1 MRDLGTRQ
9 LVSAGVR
16 FLFMEYSSSQRSVR
30 AFRRA
35 SLALLGCALLAGCQP
50 PDAAQLLEAEL
61 AAQSIAEETYTAPT
75 PPPPPPPTTENPI
88 DELNASLQNLRAKV
102 NPEAP
107 PAAEENT
114 AQPES
119 DASRYEELSREIA
132 DLRAEVKRLQDTVDL
147 TVSYVVG
154 DLQEE
159 NRRLREEIARA
170 YTTPSPDGG
179 PVPADPAAQ
188 NAQLPTDAVE
198 ALAAMAGG
206 QINYG
211 GEEYPTGQ
219 GGGRTP
225 RGGEGLPGG
234 GPSFRGKICAIAPG
248 LSDADISDLGRRI
261 RAECDVYDNVM
272 IEIFDNEAAAR
283 AYADQNIRSTS
294 HNVMSIQKDGATR
307 QDTIL
312 LHRHGAS
319 IEVPR

>member
-1 MRDLGTRQ
+1 M
-9 LVSAGVR
+9 S
-16 FLFMEYSSSQRSVR
+16 
-30 AFRRA
+30 
-35 SLALLGCALLAGCQP
+35 
-50 PDAAQLLEAEL
+50 
-61 AAQSIAEETYTAPT
+61 
-75 PPPPPPPTTENPI
+75 
-88 DELNASLQNLRAKV
+88 
-102 NPEAP
+102 PEAP
-107 PAAEENT
+107 PAAEEDT

-179 PVPADPAAQ
+179 PVPADPATQ
-188 NAQLPTDAVE
+188 NAQLPPEAVE
-198 ALAAMAGG
+198 ALAAMAGE
-206 QINYG
+206 QVNYG
-211 GEEYPTGQ
+211 EKEYLTIKEW
-219 GGGRTP
+219 GRTP
-225 RGGEGLPGG
+225 EEVKDLPGEV
-234 GPSFRGKICAIAPG
+234 PSLRGMICAIAPG

-261 RAECDVYDNVM
+261 RAECDVYENVM
-272 IEIFDNEAAAR
+272 IEVFDNEAAAR

-294 HNVMSIQKDGATR
+294 HNVLSIQKDGASQ

-312 LHRHGAS
+312 LHRHGAA